1 MSNLTLL
8 DQVLLG
14 KYNFDDFVG
23 EISKIVILEMCYVLL
38 GIIIAVWIIN
48 CNYESSLVVKVVA
61 IIEEFGV

>member
-1 MSNLTLL
+1 
-8 DQVLLG
+8 
-14 KYNFDDFVG
+14 
-23 EISKIVILEMCYVLL
+23 MCYVLL